1 MGVSKIT
8 KVSVILPRSHMPNA
22 MEQLSKFDYFHA
34 AQPDSSNY
42 DELLTDYSK
51 RSFKISVQMSEI
63 INELELKLNP
73 GVMEVL
79 KSGYKDSSQTIDL
92 ERWPDMINT
101 LETNALPI
109 ICLLYTS
116 PSPRDRG

>member
-8 KVSVILPRSHMPNA
+8 KVSVILPRSHVSNA

-34 AQPDSSNY
+34 DQPDSSTY

-92 ERWPDMINT
+92 ERWPDMI
-101 LETNALPI
+101 LSLI
-109 ICLLYTS
+109 HI
-116 PSPRDRG
+116 